1 MIQVSMSNLIKN
13 GTTLFRPN
21 VAPAEKVSELINQ
34 NTNQWDMQ
42 KLAANFCQ
50 VDIEYIVQI
59 PFSIW
64 WRLTGFGPMKIQVF
78 TT

>member
-1 MIQVSMSNLIKN
+1 MEFSSVKKHCDDTSVNEQPHKEWDD
-13 GTTLFRPN
+13 LFRPN

-59 PFSIW
+59 PFSI
-64 WRLTGFGPMKIQVF
+64 
-78 TT
+78 

>member
-1 MIQVSMSNLIKN
+1 
-13 GTTLFRPN
+13 
-21 VAPAEKVSELINQ
+21 
-34 NTNQWDMQ
+34 MQ